1 MKNLQEYIQESLLD
15 KYDDIASK
23 INVKEEIEKFLK
35 DNYYLNLDDCT
46 ITKISNYYIVDVNN
60 DLNPKKD
67 RLKTITNH
75 LFKFG
80 NIAGCVDFSN
90 CKLKSL
96 EGCPEAVYGFF
107 DIDKNEHITTLKGSP
122 KFVSGNFYC
131 SNCSKLK
138 SLKGGPE
145 QIEGSAYIK
154 NCGKK
159 FTENDLDKS
168 NIKVNDEIYL

>member
-35 DNYYLNLDDCT
+35 DNYYINLDDCD
-46 ITKISNYYIVDVNN
+46 IIANGDLNIVNINN
-60 DLNPKKD
+60 DLSPRKYK
-67 RLKTITNH
+67 LKTITNN

-80 NIAGCVDFSN
+80 NVAGSVDFSN

-96 EGCPEAVYGFF
+96 EGCPENVQGFF
-107 DIDKNEHITTLKGSP
+107 DIDANDITSLEGSP
-122 KFVSGNFYC
+122 KFIFGNFYC